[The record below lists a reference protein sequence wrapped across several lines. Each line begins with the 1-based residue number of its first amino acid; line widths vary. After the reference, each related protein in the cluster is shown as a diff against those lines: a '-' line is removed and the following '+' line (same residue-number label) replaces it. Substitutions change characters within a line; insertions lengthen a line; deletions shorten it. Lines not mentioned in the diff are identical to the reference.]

1 LAGARD
7 GPNERGP
14 DCATFGHVNVVHPVP
29 VPGGGIL
36 PVKPL
41 ETLLFESTSVGAG
54 TFRCAVDHPLFA
66 DSGPCST
73 YCFVFPRTHVWIRHL
88 ARAPFLGS
96 PNLVTLYNEGQLY
109 ARRPASPDGDRS
121 DWFAVAPRVIEDA
134 LGTIGA
140 PRQVAS
146 RRLFVVPHLPSDARM
161 YLTQRQLIERLES
174 GARPDPLQSEEIIL
188 WMLGTLLR
196 RASGRDVPA
205 SETVVTTRRR
215 RLVDGTKA
223 LLSRWLGRRV
233 ELAEL
238 ATALDCSVFHL
249 CRVFR
254 DIEGTTIHAYQSQ
267 LRLRTALERLV
278 WTECQEIT
286 PLALDLGYCS
296 HSHFTSAFRRAFGL
310 TPSAFLHSLASAST
324 ARRRA
329 SLRQHAARLGERT
342 DR

>member
-1 LAGARD
+1 MRYLWHVDVAQPAR
-7 GPNERGP
+7 
-14 DCATFGHVNVVHPVP
+14 VP
-29 VPGGGIL
+29 AGGIL

-41 ETLLFESTSVGAG
+41 ETLLFETTSVGAG

-140 PRQVAS
+140 PRGVAS
-146 RRLFVVPHLPSDARM
+146 RRLFVVPHLPGDARM
-161 YLTQRQLIERLES
+161 YLTQRQLVERLES
-174 GARPDPLQSEEIIL
+174 GARPDPLQSEETIL
-188 WMLGTLLR
+188 WMLETLLR
-196 RASGRDVPA
+196 RASGRDGPA
-205 SETVVTTRRR
+205 SETAVTTRRR
-215 RLVDGTKA
+215 RLADGAKA

-238 ATALDCSVFHL
+238 ATELDCSVFHL

-267 LRLRTALERLV
+267 LRLRIALERLV
-278 WTECQEIT
+278 WNECQEIT

-329 SLRQHAARLGERT
+329 SLRQHAARLVGRT

>member
-1 LAGARD
+1 VPAGGA
-7 GPNERGP
+7 
-14 DCATFGHVNVVHPVP
+14 
-29 VPGGGIL
+29 L
-36 PVKPL
+36 PIKPL
-41 ETLLFESTSVGAG
+41 ETLLFETTSVGAG

-109 ARRPASPDGDRS
+109 GRRPASPDGDRS

-134 LGTIGA
+134 LGTLGA
-140 PRQVAS
+140 PRQTVS

>member
-73 YCFVFPRTHVWIRHL
+73 YCFVFPRTHVWIR
-88 ARAPFLGS
+88 
-96 PNLVTLYNEGQLY
+96 
-109 ARRPASPDGDRS
+109 S
-121 DWFAVAPRVIEDA
+121 DWFAVATRVIEDA